1 VEYLRKAEWNAKRPA
16 PIQAFADCK
25 IFGKLSLEEIKEI
38 ATRATPVRYRKG
50 KFIFQKGDPAEFF
63 YVVQEGSVK
72 LHSMASSGKTL
83 TFDITTSGDVLNGSA
98 LSTGKHFVS
107 AQALTDVT
115 VLRIAKSDFFD
126 FVSRY
131 PKLALEIIHLL
142 SFRLQSEYRRLVAVQ
157 REEALQRV
165 CACLL
170 SLCSRFGTTLHVT
183 REELADFAGTATE
196 TTVRVLSRLKKMGIV
211 SCLSH
216 RREILIADLDKLR
229 AAAGMDDEK
238 E

>member
-1 VEYLRKAEWNAKRPA
+1 
-16 PIQAFADCK
+16 
-25 IFGKLSLEEIKEI
+25 
-38 ATRATPVRYRKG
+38 
-50 KFIFQKGDPAEFF
+50 
-63 YVVQEGSVK
+63 
-72 LHSMASSGKTL
+72 MASSGKTL

-115 VLRIAKSDFFD
+115 VLRIAKPDFFG

-131 PKLALEIIHLL
+131 PNLALEIIHLL
-142 SFRLQSEYRRLVAVQ
+142 SFRLQSEYRRLVGVQ

-165 CACLL
+165 CASLL
-170 SLCSRFGTTLHVT
+170 SLCSRFGTTLYVT

-211 SCLSH
+211 SCSSH

-229 AAAGMDDEK
+229 AAAGIDDEK
-238 E
+238 A